1 MEKKEFLNVLG
12 IQIQS
17 TLGDKKEN
25 YKKVENAINEGY
37 KEGTDL
43 IVLPEVWTC
52 GWCPDLFRAS
62 AEDLESGETTE
73 FLKDLAKKYNCYIVG
88 GSYIT
93 EDNGKFY
100 NTSPVINDNGELIA
114 HYNKSHLFSYYGCAE
129 GTYVENGN
137 QPVLVDIKGIK
148 TGLTVCYDIRFP
160 EIYRAYRK
168 AGADLLINVAAWGSN
183 KKDVWRTL
191 TSARAMENQCNFIAI
206 DQMGLIKDNEYN
218 LGYSRIINYDGS
230 INQEI
235 DEKKNHIYATIKFDS
250 AMYDFRNKCTVLNDI
265 HKNYE
270 VCIL

>member
-25 YKKVENAINEGY
+25 YKKVENAIKEGY

-52 GWCPDLFRAS
+52 GWCPELFRAS

-183 KKDVWRTL
+183 KKDIWRTL